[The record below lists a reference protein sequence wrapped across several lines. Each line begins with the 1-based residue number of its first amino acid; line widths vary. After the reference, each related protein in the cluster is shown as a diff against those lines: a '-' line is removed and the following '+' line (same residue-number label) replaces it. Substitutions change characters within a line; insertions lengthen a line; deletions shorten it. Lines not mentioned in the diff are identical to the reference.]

1 MRSHSSNEIV
11 LLEVVVY
18 VNIVIVVLIF
28 VAVIRFSCGQ

>member
-11 LLEVVVY
+11 LLEVVVD